1 MEDFYVTMRDMN
13 VCINLCV
20 FEIIEKEEEEE
31 EERETVTTNDVD

>member
-31 EERETVTTNDVD
+31 RETVTTNDVD

>member
-20 FEIIEKEEEEE
+20 FEITDKKKEE